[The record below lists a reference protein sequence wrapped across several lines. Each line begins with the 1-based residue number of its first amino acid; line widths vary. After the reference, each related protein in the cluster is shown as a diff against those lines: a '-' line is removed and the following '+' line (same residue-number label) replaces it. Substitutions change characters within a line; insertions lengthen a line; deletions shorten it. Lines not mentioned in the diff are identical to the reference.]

1 MGVLE
6 LRVPDMTCEHCVR
19 AVSAGIGDVVGVTSV
34 EVDLPAR
41 TVRVSGAAAPERVRA
56 AVARAGHRCAP

>member
-1 MGVLE
+1 
-6 LRVPDMTCEHCVR
+6 MTCEHCVR
-19 AVSAGIGDVVGVTSV
+19 AVSAGVGDVAGVTAV